1 VPHWEHIRNGHVVSI
16 NAGQDVR
23 GRWSWTYTIDGDG
36 YTEMRDRPLK
46 SADAARLEAE
56 LDANVKADRLPAG
69 DAVE

>member
-1 VPHWEHIRNGHVVSI
+1 
-16 NAGQDVR
+16 
-23 GRWSWTYTIDGDG
+23 
-36 YTEMRDRPLK
+36 LK